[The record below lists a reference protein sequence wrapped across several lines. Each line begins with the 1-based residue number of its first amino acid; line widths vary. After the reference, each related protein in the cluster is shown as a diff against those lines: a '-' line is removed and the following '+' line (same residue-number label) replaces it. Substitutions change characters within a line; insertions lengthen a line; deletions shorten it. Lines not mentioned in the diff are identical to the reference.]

1 MNLRLILND
10 LTNPVEKERLIAVI
24 SRLADELDTLYTTT
38 EPDGNIKARRG
49 KIALWNDGGAYTA
62 WMNVDGSTTWGQ
74 ITLT

>member
-10 LTNPVEKERLIAVI
+10 LSNPVEKERLIAVI

-38 EPDGNIKARRG
+38 ELDGEIEARRG
-49 KIALWNDGGAYTA
+49 KIALWDNGGTYTA
-62 WMNVDGSTTWGQ
+62 WMNVDGSTTWMQ